1 MPETVKAKCP
11 ECGKTV
17 SISVTNLI
25 DAGDAV
31 RLKELFNGSLNSA
44 ICPGCGKK
52 LVAPCDLTY
61 MDGNPPFILF
71 EMPRDAEEPVEE
83 IELKMDE
90 LATKIFAKANLPRP
104 TVRITFSRADFIE
117 KIAIRRMGFDDRLLE
132 FAKLQLFRTVEE
144 PQLMQSRHRLLL
156 DYSHCNEETLA
167 FLVYDIE
174 EAHFVNTLHVPM
186 EEFKSLVYEYEH
198 SKDVQLEL
206 ETAFPGCYVSAD
218 RLL

>member
-1 MPETVKAKCP
+1 MSESVKVKCP
-11 ECGKTV
+11 VCGRRVEIDVV
-17 SISVTNLI
+17 SLI
-25 DAGDAV
+25 KNDDAV
-31 RLKELFNGSLNSA
+31 HLRELFSGKLNCVA
-44 ICPGCGKK
+44 CPGCGQR
-52 LVAPCDLTY
+52 LVAPCNLV
-61 MDGNPPFILF
+61 F
-71 EMPRDAEEPVEE
+71 RDAEKPFIMYELPPSDDIPVEE
-83 IELKMDE
+83 LELKVDE
-90 LATKIFAKANLPRP
+90 MATEVFAREGLPRP
-104 TVRITFSRADFIE
+104 VVRITFNRTDFIE
-117 KIAIRRMGFDDRLLE
+117 KIAARRLGYDDRLLE
-132 FAKLQLFRTVEE
+132 FAKLQLFRTMEE
-144 PQLMQSRHRLLL
+144 PQLLQSRHRLLL